1 MHLGFIA
8 GGGFLKYDTILVID
22 NLVNGGAENVLVT
35 YANTLSRAG
44 LRVGVLVICSSHE
57 NMACKLDDD
66 VNLIT
71 FGNTN
76 VRFSFIKTIFFLRGI
91 KTNNIIAFNHQV
103 ALLIYICSFFS
114 FSDFTIG
121 ARCINVMS
129 RDINSDKRLLA
140 RFIYKPLYLKIYRKF
155 DFYIAQ
161 CSAMKEDLVS
171 YLNIDEAKIHVIYN
185 PVQESYI
192 SLDDKS
198 VTNVFER
205 EKKVALFVG
214 RFCYQKGIDELVEVV
229 RKTIAK
235 DPSYYFIFIGEG
247 AEKYKLEKLKSEYP
261 TNLILPKKRVDLSL
275 YYKQVS
281 VVILTSRYEGFPNV
295 LNEALTCSCP
305 VIAFDCPTGP
315 SEIIK
320 DGFNG
325 YLLDERD
332 TTKFTDKIF
341 LIQSLS
347 DNIRPVALFNK
358 HSLCEI
364 VSRYK

>member
-1 MHLGFIA
+1 M
-8 GGGFLKYDTILVID
+8 KYDTILAID

-35 YANTLSRAG
+35 YANTLARAG

-71 FGNTN
+71 LGNTN
-76 VRFSFIKTIFFLRGI
+76 VRFSFIKTIFFLRRI
-91 KTNNIIAFNHQV
+91 KADNIISFNHQV
-103 ALLIYICSFFS
+103 ALLIYICNFFS
-114 FSDFTIG
+114 FRNFIIG

-161 CSAMKEDLVS
+161 CLAMKEDLVS

-185 PVQESYI
+185 PIQEYYT

-198 VTNVFER
+198 VTNVFVR

-247 AEKYKLEKLKSEYP
+247 TEKYKIEELKSEYP

-341 LIQSLS
+341 LIQSLA
-347 DNIRPVALFNK
+347 DNIRPIALFNK